1 MITAMRFLMF
11 YMFFFLFVTYVSVLA
26 GATIFTDADL
36 AGLVPNSAADLI
48 NPLFFINAMWVLFNI
63 SSEYAILYTVMIV
76 PFLIGVVYIVA
87 AWVRGVSPT

>member
-11 YMFFFLFVTYVSVLA
+11 YMFFFLFVGYISVLA

-36 AGLVPNSAADLI
+36 TVLVPSSAVDLI
-48 NPLFFINAMWVLFNI
+48 NPLFFVNAMWVLFNI
-63 SSEYAILYTVMIV
+63 SSDYALLYTVMVV
-76 PFLIGVVYIVA
+76 PFLVGVVYIVA